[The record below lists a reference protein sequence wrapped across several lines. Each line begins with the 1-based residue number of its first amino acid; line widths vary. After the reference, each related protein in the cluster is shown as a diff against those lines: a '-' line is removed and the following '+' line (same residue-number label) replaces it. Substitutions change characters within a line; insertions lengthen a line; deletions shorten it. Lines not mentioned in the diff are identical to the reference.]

1 VRTAALRRWF
11 DVVQRLLAPGG
22 ATGRFVCSSA
32 VFALV
37 VAVAGIVAAVAILQ
51 GRLSTA
57 AADLAR
63 ERPAP
68 LTIGALCLLLVP
80 HAHAAAWRTALS
92 TGSPRLAYQEA
103 WLCYGMG
110 SLANTILPAK
120 LGEPVRIG
128 LFAQRLAGPRPRMH
142 ACSASAAVG
151 LAQTSAL
158 LALLAVGAL
167 VGAMPLWAAL
177 PIVGILLAV
186 GGARLI
192 GTRCRLLSAPRGR
205 FKSVA
210 ALGCSAWRGLLGWIG
225 AAACLRVAAVAA
237 VLSAASAPHPCRNAI
252 VALAAGALG
261 NVLPFAPG
269 GLGVPAAAMA
279 VALGQG
285 GMTAGGALAAAVTFH
300 VLETA
305 SGLVFGSTGWLVAR
319 QARRR
324 KARVDVRGT
333 EALVAVAGAVV
344 S

>member
-1 VRTAALRRWF
+1 
-11 DVVQRLLAPGG
+11 
-22 ATGRFVCSSA
+22 
-32 VFALV
+32 
-37 VAVAGIVAAVAILQ
+37 VAAVAILRA
-51 GRLSTA
+51 RLSTA
-57 AADLAR
+57 VADLAR
-63 ERPAP
+63 ERPLP
-68 LTIGALCLLLVP
+68 LAIGALCLLLVP
-80 HAHAAAWRTALS
+80 HAHAAAWRAALS
-92 TGSPRLAYQEA
+92 PGRPRLAYSEA
-103 WLCYGMG
+103 WVCYGMG

-128 LFAQRLAGPRPRMH
+128 LFAQRLTGPRPRIH

-167 VGAMPLWAAL
+167 VGAMPLWAAT
-177 PIVGILLAV
+177 PIVLILLAI

-192 GTRCRLLSAPRGR
+192 GARCRLLSDPSGR
-205 FKSVA
+205 FTSIA
-210 ALGCSAWRGLLGWIG
+210 TLASSAWRGLLGWIG
-225 AAACLRVAAVAA
+225 AAACLRLAAMAA
-237 VLSAASAPHPCRNAI
+237 VLNASWAPHPFRNAV

-261 NVLPFAPG
+261 NVLPLAPG

-285 GMTAGGALAAAVTFH
+285 GMTTGAAFAVAVTFH

-319 QARRR
+319 HARRR
-324 KARVDVRGT
+324 KACVETRGA
-333 EALVAVAGAVV
+333 EALVAIGGAVA